1 MKNTNKQ
8 YYHYVLI
15 YWVDGILKNKI
26 VKVYSLDQNCMHSKI
41 NKINNASRVKVFP
54 HIW

>member
-1 MKNTNKQ
+1 MKNTQKQ

-26 VKVYSLDQNCMHSKI
+26 VKVYSLDLNYTHSKI
-41 NKINNASRVKVFP
+41 NKINNALKVKVFR